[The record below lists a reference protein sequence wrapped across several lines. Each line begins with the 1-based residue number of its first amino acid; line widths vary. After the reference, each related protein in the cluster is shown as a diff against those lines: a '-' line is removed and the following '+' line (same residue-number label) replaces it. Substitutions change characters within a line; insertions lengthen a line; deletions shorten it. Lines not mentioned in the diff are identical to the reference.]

1 MRGDIRPPQ
10 LSQALEGLKYC
21 SVGKGW
27 VGSVDSHE
35 CSGGVLPLPRVND
48 VVGCR
53 FTRAARFSGR
63 VGHSAASCGFEVSCS
78 LGDERGGVS
87 RVWFSRRWCGAGS
100 AVSARGWSGPGRP
113 AAQMFLT
120 MTGALSRSRVVRN
133 MCYRTRVE
141 MSHDAGDGLGPR
153 EIERTDAVNAGWC
166 NEPVNRSGRVG
177 VGAVGGGPER
187 QAF

>member
-1 MRGDIRPPQ
+1 VDAFARRSLAG
-10 LSQALEGLKYC
+10 ALEGLRNC

-27 VGSVDSHE
+27 VGSAGSHE
-35 CSGGVLPLPRVND
+35 CSGRVLPLPGVKD

-53 FTRAARFSGR
+53 FTLAAGVSGR
-63 VGHSAASCGFEVSCS
+63 VGRSAASCGFEGSCS

-141 MSHDAGDGLGPR
+141 DEPRRRGRFGPR
-153 EIERTDAVNAGWC
+153 EIERTDAVNAGW
-166 NEPVNRSGRVG
+166 
-177 VGAVGGGPER
+177 
-187 QAF
+187 